1 MSERYTIKLTAKQ
14 IDAIYSAIT
23 IYEGSYDGISQEE
36 LRDWGVTKV
45 MLSLRQI
52 ETKLDKAIGYVA
64 EGVGA

>member
-14 IDAIYSAIT
+14 IDAIYSAIR
-23 IYEGSYDGISQEE
+23 IYDGSYAGVSKEE
-36 LRDWGVTKV
+36 LRDWGVTKE

-64 EGVGA
+64 EEVGA

>member
-14 IDAIYSAIT
+14 IDAIYSAIR
-23 IYEGSYDGISQEE
+23 IYEGSYAGTSQEE
-36 LRDWGVTKV
+36 LRDWGVAKE

-64 EGVGA
+64 EEVGA

>member
-14 IDAIYSAIT
+14 IDAIYSAIR
-23 IYEGSYDGISQEE
+23 IYEGSYDGVSQEE
-36 LRDWGVTKV
+36 LRDWGVTRE

-64 EGVGA
+64 EEVGA

>member
-1 MSERYTIKLTAKQ
+1 MSERYTIKLTGKQ
-14 IDAIYSAIT
+14 IDAIYSAIR
-23 IYEGSYDGISQEE
+23 IYEGSYDGTSQEE
-36 LRDWGVTKV
+36 LRDWGVAKE